1 MAFLSC
7 ANFLQIARKI
17 LKFIFDEFDN
27 IYVSFSGGKDN
38 GILLNLTIEY
48 AIKIGIFAYI
58 T

>member
-7 ANFLQIARKI
+7 ANFLQMARKI

-38 GILLNLTIEY
+38 GILLNLTMKY